1 METWLLQPVTV
12 IRSVFSTFEA
22 TRPVS
27 FGPFFIDPMI
37 LISQYD
43 AIFALLVMFSPANVN
58 QFAVACHGASC
69 ERGVSK
75 LSIFDIQNSKL

>member
-22 TRPVS
+22 TRSVS

-37 LISQYD
+37 SISRYD
-43 AIFALLVMFSPANVN
+43 AIFASVMLFSPANVN
-58 QFAVACHGASC
+58 QFAACHGSSC

-75 LSIFDIQNSKL
+75 LSVFDIQNPKL